1 MANLTFDG
9 VQYFQRGDDRT
20 AFGLALLVTA
30 MLTIV
35 SSIVSSCWNQLQS
48 AFSKPTIGEVV
59 RKIRI
64 SQNPLFSCLFSLCRT
79 MMSSKCV
86 TRLQGSQIRSR
97 AEFCRLD
104 SELRRLPKRGLCE
117 IQSSVNHVH
126 LRQTDLVLMCMRL
139 WSKETMHRALLLQIR
154 AVGHI
159 RKKRLLERFRATPA
173 RSTHQ
178 DRAR

>member
-9 VQYFQRGDDRT
+9 IQYLHQGDDRT

-35 SSIVSSCWNQLQS
+35 TSIVSSCWNQLHS
-48 AFSKPTIGEVV
+48 AFSRPTISKVV

-64 SQNPLFSCLFSLCRT
+64 SQDPLFSCLISLCRT
-79 MMSSKCV
+79 MISSKCV

-104 SELRRLPKRGLCE
+104 SELRRLPRRGLCE
-117 IQSSVNHVH
+117 IQSLMNHVH
-126 LRQTDLVLMCMRL
+126 LRQTNLAVMCMRL
-139 WSKETMHRALLLQIR
+139 WSKETMHLALLLQIR
-154 AVGHI
+154 ALGHK
-159 RKKRLLERFRATPA
+159 RKKRVISASPT

-178 DRAR
+178 DQNRPR